1 MKYHSGLPANR
12 LNQGGHMGSSKGR
25 TESKLPVSRIV
36 GILKKIPIFKG
47 LADDEYVAL
56 IDVCHVAQY
65 PAGEI
70 LLEEGDAG
78 HDMYVLLAGA
88 VESTTQKAGPIYTMK
103 PGEIFGEIAVVSHVH
118 RTATA
123 VVTEDSSFL
132 RLSRDELD
140 LLIGKA
146 PRASYWIMRNIA
158 QTLAERLMNADE
170 RLGVH
175 T

>member
-1 MKYHSGLPANR
+1 MNK
-12 LNQGGHMGSSKGR
+12 GGQVGSSNQR
-25 TESKLPVSRIV
+25 VESKFSAARIV
-36 GILKKIPIFKG
+36 GILKKIPTFFG
-47 LADDEYVAL
+47 LANDEYVAL

-65 PAGEI
+65 PAGEV
-70 LLEEGDAG
+70 LFEEGDPG

-88 VESTTQKAGPIYTMK
+88 VEITTQKAGPIYTMK

-123 VVTEDSSFL
+123 VTTEDASLL

-140 LLIGKA
+140 MLIGKV
-146 PRASYWIMRNIA
+146 PRASYVIMKNIA
-158 QTLAERLMNADE
+158 QTLAERLMSSDE
-170 RLGVH
+170 RLGVQ